1 MNPDSV
7 ESRSVTRF
15 NQANE
20 AVRKLA
26 LAARS
31 DGMRDGLELAAGA
44 IGKAADACSVMVIDS
59 YLRDTVSEVL
69 EGIRD
74 NIRMAIFEIPDA
86 DEL

>member
-1 MNPDSV
+1 MNPDSG

-15 NQANE
+15 NEANE

-31 DGMRDGLELAAGA
+31 DGMRDGLEIAAGA
-44 IGKAADACSVMVIDS
+44 IGKAAEACSLMTIDS

-74 NIRMAIFEIPDA
+74 NIRIAIFEIPNGD
-86 DEL
+86 DL

>member
-7 ESRSVTRF
+7 ESRSVVRF

-31 DGMRDGLELAAGA
+31 DGMRDGLEIAASA
-44 IGKAADACSVMVIDS
+44 LGKAADAAVIMLDGD
-59 YLRDTVSEVL
+59 LRDTISGFLADVCME
-69 EGIRD
+69 
-74 NIRMAIFEIPDA
+74 IRMAIFEMPNA

>member
-7 ESRSVTRF
+7 ESRSVVRF

-31 DGMRDGLELAAGA
+31 DGMRDGLEIAANA
-44 IGKAADACSVMVIDS
+44 IGKAADVCSVMVIDS

-69 EGIRD
+69 ESIRD
-74 NIRMAIFEIPDA
+74 NIRIAIFEIPDV

>member
-1 MNPDSV
+1 
-7 ESRSVTRF
+7 
-15 NQANE
+15 
-20 AVRKLA
+20 
-26 LAARS
+26 
-31 DGMRDGLELAAGA
+31 MRDGLEIAASA
-44 IGKAADACSVMVIDS
+44 LGKAADAAVMVIDS

>member
-15 NQANE
+15 HEANE

-31 DGMRDGLELAAGA
+31 DGMRDGLEIAASA
-44 IGKAADACSVMVIDS
+44 LGKAADAAVMVIDS